1 MLTYQ
6 NNFPR
11 ENAVKGQEFKGD
23 SALKAELL
31 ERGIIAGDEEKE
43 VQQVEK
49 PKAKGKKDV

>member
-11 ENAVKGQEFKGD
+11 ENAVKGQEFKGN

-43 VQQVEK
+43 VEQVEK